1 MNKVKKNVII
11 VGFPEEEKNSIAL
24 PYIEM
29 GKIYYVDSISEATK
43 HQGYLLIINNKDNQ
57 DIVDLDKKYR
67 KSFARYERIWI
78 YHEKYHWQ
86 KNKWS
91 RIEKVNRDIFLD
103 VSYSLTEE
111 YDEYRKCTTKEEK
124 RKSFHK
130 SKEKDLMSFYR
141 YLRNFKTLP
150 TKQIAN
156 DLKMNYRSIER
167 YMNTLNSIYH
177 NIGYDYSKNEWYFIW

>member
-1 MNKVKKNVII
+1 MNKVKKNIVI

-24 PYIEM
+24 PYIET
-29 GKIYYVDSISEATK
+29 GKIYYVDSISEAAK
-43 HQGYLLIINNKDNQ
+43 HQGYLLVINNEDNQ
-57 DIVDLDKKYR
+57 NIVDLDKKYR

-78 YHEKYHWQ
+78 YHEKYLWQ

-111 YDEYRKCTTKEEK
+111 YDEYRKCVVKEGKGE
-124 RKSFHK
+124 SFRK
-130 SKEKDLMSFYR
+130 SKERELMKFYG
-141 YLRNFKTLP
+141 YLKSFKTLP
-150 TKQIAN
+150 TRQISN
-156 DLKMNYRSIER
+156 DLKIHYRSIER
-167 YMNTLNSIYH
+167 YMNILNSIYH